1 MTPITSQS
9 QPSAP
14 MAAPARP
21 ISRSQRLMQATRSA
35 HDGLDNRIISAE
47 PFQDRDH
54 YVRLLEMQYRFHRG
68 IEGLYSRSLPLPATL
83 DLPARRRLDR
93 VRQDLEDLGRSP
105 PENEGARPLH
115 TARVDAATA
124 IGWLWVAEGSTLGAA
139 SLLKRA
145 AALGLDE
152 TFGARHLAGHPDGR
166 AKAWKHFTAAIDAL
180 DLDQVDDALMLGGA
194 RDAFL
199 YARRLADA
207 SFA

>member
-1 MTPITSQS
+1 MTPIASQS

-14 MAAPARP
+14 MAALARP

-54 YVRLLEMQYRFHRG
+54 YVRLLEMQYRFHRA
-68 IEGLYSRSLPLPATL
+68 IEGLYSRSLP

-105 PENEGARPLH
+105 PEDNGSRPFH
-115 TARVDAATA
+115 TTRVDAAMA

-166 AKAWKHFTAAIDAL
+166 ARSWKHFTAAVDAL
-180 DLDQVDDALMLGGA
+180 DLDQVGDALMLNGA

-199 YARRLADA
+199 YVRRLADD

>member
-1 MTPITSQS
+1 MNSLASPAHSSIPAT
-9 QPSAP
+9 
-14 MAAPARP
+14 MPARP
-21 ISRSQRLMQATRSA
+21 TSRSQRLMQATRSA

-54 YVRLLEMQYRFHRG
+54 YVRLLEMQYRFHRA
-68 IEGLYSRSLPLPATL
+68 IHELYGKALPLPPAL
-83 DLPARRRLDR
+83 DLPGRGRLDR
-93 VRQDLEDLGRSP
+93 VRQDLADLGRSP
-105 PENEGARPLH
+105 PDDLPLPFNAARMDP
-115 TARVDAATA
+115 ATT

-145 AALGLDE
+145 GALGLDE

-166 AKAWKHFTAAIDAL
+166 AKSWKSFTAAVDAL
-180 DLDQVDDALMLGGA
+180 DLDQVDDALMLNGA

-199 YARRLADA
+199 YVRTLADD